1 VLGYPTTAA
10 ATGLITRPRSRHL
23 SLRRPLS
30 TEKPTPSADAGNLA
44 GQADDGA
51 AEAWSLLL
59 ALGSAAEHPAQSGNA
74 RPAGLGVD
82 ADGRLLEMPP
92 DDEACVAVRDGDGWR
107 AAPGGTPDAR
117 AMLDLYLP
125 VCGASAARPV
135 TVAHLGQS
143 LDGYIATDSGD
154 SYYVTGPDN
163 VLHLHRM
170 RALCGAVI
178 VGAETISMDDPR
190 LTVRLAA
197 GPNPLRV
204 VLDPRRRLAPAYRVF
219 SDGEAPTL
227 LICAEDRF
235 DPADARNGRAEV
247 LGIPAPAGR
256 LALDVLLDRLHAR
269 GIYSVFV
276 EGGGATV
283 SHFLQ
288 ADLLDRLQI
297 AIAPLVTGHGRP
309 GIRLVARHHLGECLR
324 PAHRIFRM
332 GGDVLFDCDLR
343 RAPASVEDSSADASL
358 SRVF

>member
-1 VLGYPTTAA
+1 M
-10 ATGLITRPRSRHL
+10 
-23 SLRRPLS
+23 
-30 TEKPTPSADAGNLA
+30 
-44 GQADDGA
+44 
-51 AEAWSLLL
+51 LL
-59 ALGSAAEHPAQSGNA
+59 ALRSGTQASTPSTSGEPAAC
-74 RPAGLGVD
+74 GVD
-82 ADGRLLEMPP
+82 ADGRLIEVPA
-92 DDEACVAVRDGDGWR
+92 DSDRCVVVRHDGEWR
-107 AAPGGTPDAR
+107 ASRGVTPAAR

-125 VCGASAARPV
+125 VCAASAARPV

-190 LTVRLAA
+190 LTVRLAP

-204 VLDPRRRLAPAYRVF
+204 VLDPRRRLAPRYRAF
-219 SDGEAPTL
+219 SDGEAATL
-227 LICAEDRF
+227 LICAEDRV
-235 DPADARNGRAEV
+235 DPADASHGGAEV

-256 LALDVLLDRLHAR
+256 LALDVLLERLRAR

-288 ADLLDRLQI
+288 AELLDRLQI

-309 GIRLVARHHLGECLR
+309 GIRLVARHHLGDCLR

-343 RAPASVEDSSADASL
+343 NAPAPVDDPSADAAL
-358 SRVF
+358 SRVL